1 MSTTLDAETCASR
14 SGVTSRQCP
23 ARRRD
28 ARTSVNIN
36 NKGYDSDSLCHLVQ
50 WSMTSIPVSDYL
62 SSIPIT
68 SPLSFQYH
76 SSHYAYPLLLLYHCD
91 CCLSTPMRV
100 PIAHHPHSCALPRHP
115 RYPERPVGAFRCLSL
130 SVMSLWRKRLLL
142 DDHFETNNTTG
153 WCEWS
158 LS

>member
-1 MSTTLDAETCASR
+1 MPPTTHFSFLFIILNEIGIKCEHEQKELR
-14 SGVTSRQCP
+14 FRFP
-23 ARRRD
+23 
-28 ARTSVNIN
+28 
-36 NKGYDSDSLCHLVQ
+36 LHLVQ

-142 DDHFETNNTTG
+142 EKMKEFK
-153 WCEWS
+153 
-158 LS
+158 